1 MRVSYVTWT
10 WGERL
15 STKYNAHTLAVGWR
29 GVGARCPLM
38 YKPARADQSRSA
50 RAQAPPLRGLMLPAV
65 MGSNRKI
72 GVSEGLEQDRGQ
84 HMRRGSGGRIEP
96 RACRTGDG
104 GGCKRHSLI
113 NGLLVEWA
121 GQDCLGVGGDRWRVA
136 IERHDRFVK
145 QVAAHRD
152 G

>member
-72 GVSEGLEQDRGQ
+72 GVSEGLEQTE
-84 HMRRGSGGRIEP
+84 GSTCEEAAVAGSSLE
-96 RACRTGDG
+96 RAARAM
-104 GGCKRHSLI
+104 
-113 NGLLVEWA
+113 VEGA
-121 GQDCLGVGGDRWRVA
+121 NDTR
-136 IERHDRFVK
+136 
-145 QVAAHRD
+145 
-152 G
+152 